1 MKCSA
6 TISNGV
12 GTGLKATAVITGSF
26 SIPAFPTG

>member
-6 TISNGV
+6 TISNSV